1 MTQREKLA
9 RAKTSLMG
17 LAYEKPRVNGKRIQ
31 KPTCG
36 DTVKSSLIQD
46 TLSKLAERVLS
57 SVYKRLL

>member
-17 LAYEKPRVNGKRIQ
+17 LADEKRRVNGKRIQ

-36 DTVKSSLIQD
+36 DAVKSSLIQD
-46 TLSKLAERVLS
+46 IKIKSLLPFLSEPRID
-57 SVYKRLL
+57 

>member
-1 MTQREKLA
+1 
-9 RAKTSLMG
+9 MG